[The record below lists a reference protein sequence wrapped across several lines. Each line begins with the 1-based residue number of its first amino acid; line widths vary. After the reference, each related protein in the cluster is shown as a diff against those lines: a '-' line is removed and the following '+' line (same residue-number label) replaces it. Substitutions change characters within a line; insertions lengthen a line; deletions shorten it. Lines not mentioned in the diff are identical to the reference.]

1 MQVYDQYPGSVPGY
15 PMMTNY
21 GAAAQYYSYTA
32 TEQMMVV
39 PGAYNLGGY
48 WPGHASVP
56 AYNQPQYYNL
66 PYQQQPGLEQPAQYP
81 SYDPYSLQYLQYLQ
95 QPDYNYC
102 QQQMME
108 PLLSDSGFHDVTA
121 ASLLYGDTTQPQETV
136 AALAAAAYGQESE
149 VEASPV
155 LNMSQVLTTPR
166 LQPQLIPGVADSAGG
181 RRCYDTPNKQF
192 APFTGGSH
200 LDPQGNKF
208 PFVRGGKHVRRFS
221 AGDHVPRK
229 EGAPVIIKKPIRDQS
244 QAKEM
249 KEVASK
255 YKEGKQRRLTTSSQA
270 NNELQEAIEEKLTIK

>member
-1 MQVYDQYPGSVPGY
+1 MYEQYPGGVPGY

-39 PGAYNLGGY
+39 PGAYNPGSY

-56 AYNQPQYYNL
+56 AYNQPQYYNR

-81 SYDPYSLQYLQYLQ
+81 SYDPYSLQYLHYLQ

-121 ASLLYGDTTQPQETV
+121 VSLLYGDTTQPQETV
-136 AALAAAAYGQESE
+136 YGQESE

-155 LNMSQVLTTPR
+155 LNMSQVV
-166 LQPQLIPGVADSAGG
+166 LQ
-181 RRCYDTPNKQF
+181 K
-192 APFTGGSH
+192 APSEGS
-200 LDPQGNKF
+200 
-208 PFVRGGKHVRRFS
+208 
-221 AGDHVPRK
+221 
-229 EGAPVIIKKPIRDQS
+229 
-244 QAKEM
+244 
-249 KEVASK
+249 
-255 YKEGKQRRLTTSSQA
+255 
-270 NNELQEAIEEKLTIK
+270 

>member
-1 MQVYDQYPGSVPGY
+1 MQVYEQYPGGVPGY

-56 AYNQPQYYNL
+56 TYNQPQYYNL

-81 SYDPYSLQYLQYLQ
+81 SYDPYSLQYLQYHLQ

-121 ASLLYGDTTQPQETV
+121 SASLLYGDTTQPQETV
-136 AALAAAAYGQESE
+136 AALAAFGQESE
-149 VEASPV
+149 VVPQIDPSV
-155 LNMSQVLTTPR
+155 
-166 LQPQLIPGVADSAGG
+166 PQLVVQSRRRPLLGPSPG
-181 RRCYDTPNKQF
+181 
-192 APFTGGSH
+192 
-200 LDPQGNKF
+200 
-208 PFVRGGKHVRRFS
+208 
-221 AGDHVPRK
+221 
-229 EGAPVIIKKPIRDQS
+229 
-244 QAKEM
+244 
-249 KEVASK
+249 
-255 YKEGKQRRLTTSSQA
+255 
-270 NNELQEAIEEKLTIK
+270 

>member
-1 MQVYDQYPGSVPGY
+1 MQVYEQYPGGVPGY

-56 AYNQPQYYNL
+56 TYNQPQYYNL

-136 AALAAAAYGQESE
+136 AALATYGQESE

-155 LNMSQVLTTPR
+155 LNMSQVV
-166 LQPQLIPGVADSAGG
+166 LQTKAI
-181 RRCYDTPNKQF
+181 
-192 APFTGGSH
+192 
-200 LDPQGNKF
+200 
-208 PFVRGGKHVRRFS
+208 RRF
-221 AGDHVPRK
+221 
-229 EGAPVIIKKPIRDQS
+229 VITEK
-244 QAKEM
+244 AK
-249 KEVASK
+249 
-255 YKEGKQRRLTTSSQA
+255 
-270 NNELQEAIEEKLTIK
+270 